1 MVVLASIAVATIGWA
16 TFGDGP
22 WLVAALAVLGALGF
36 GHGLLRGAREWDVGM
51 SGGPVSSGIQ
61 GGTWVVVERPAK
73 GYTDRL
79 RGYRV
84 MVDGRAVGHLLPG
97 RSVQAPVEPGEHVV
111 QLRIDWARS
120 RGLTVQVERDETAR
134 LIGEPRPAW
143 AALFWSTLGSRR
155 YVRLRPAE
163 S

>member
-1 MVVLASIAVATIGWA
+1 VFAHAGR
-16 TFGDGP
+16 
-22 WLVAALAVLGALGF
+22 
-36 GHGLLRGAREWDVGM
+36 RGAREWSAGVAAESDRPP
-51 SGGPVSSGIQ
+51 GGRA
-61 GGTWVVVERPAK
+61 GTCIVVERPAE
-73 GYTDRL
+73 GYADHL

-84 MVDGRAVGHLLPG
+84 VVDGRPVGQLLPG

-120 RGLTVQVERDETAR
+120 RAVPVRVERGEAAR
-134 LIGEPRPAW
+134 LLAEPRPAW

-155 YVRLRPAE
+155 YVRLRPAG